1 MDEKGLAEGLP
12 FRKPGDVK
20 GVIKEQT
27 FHKPLRQRAVCAER
41 SAIGE
46 ANALPLGRARGA
58 PCKTAP
64 RSANGE
70 AIACHSRRSRGV
82 AAPAK
87 GTPLAWPLACAQQFC
102 SARPVR
108 APKEEQCCA

>member
-12 FRKPGDVK
+12 FRNPGDVK

-70 AIACHSRRSRGV
+70 AIALPFAEEPGRG
-82 AAPAK
+82 
-87 GTPLAWPLACAQQFC
+87 
-102 SARPVR
+102 RPR
-108 APKEEQCCA
+108 